1 MIVFLILNS
10 TKSTDKIKSC
20 LPFADHV
27 SLSMSAIY
35 TVKIEKYFIQV
46 NFIPLYTGSSLYS
59 TLYHM

>member
-35 TVKIEKYFIQV
+35 TVKIEK
-46 NFIPLYTGSSLYS
+46 NFILYTGSSLYS